1 MALRYIPLSLRHA
14 GTPKIAHFAL
24 LAGLEAAVRGTLISA
39 LPLTV
44 YAATGSA
51 ETTSSIYFAA
61 GIAGLV
67 WGICVPGLTRIIPRR
82 WMYTLGCLFYLVG
95 MALAATGTVWGVAA
109 ALLVNACAS
118 VTIFVCL
125 NAYVLDYVSRE
136 DLGRSQSVQM
146 LFAAAPWALGPM
158 LGVWL
163 RDVDAALPF
172 ALAGGFALALLAT
185 FWTLRLG
192 NGKQIARARGPAPN
206 PVAYLGRFFRQGRL
220 VAGWLFAVIRSCG
233 WWVYVVYLP
242 IYCVESGLGD
252 KVGGIALS
260 LSNALLFITPWIAAR
275 ARVLTVRRSVRAAF
289 GACAVLF
296 AASALLA
303 PLPWTAV
310 LAMAAASFF
319 LVVLDVVG
327 GLPFLM
333 AVKPSERTEMAAVY
347 SSFRDVSGILTPGA
361 AWLVLLVAPVPA
373 VFAACAAGMAVAWAI
388 AARLHPRLGTE
399 RPSHGLPLPAA
410 PVRPGSHI
418 PSASIRSPAT
428 PRGTPAG

>member
-14 GTPKIAHFAL
+14 GTPGIAHFAL

-39 LPLTV
+39 MPLTV

-51 ETTSSIYFAA
+51 EVTSSLYFAA
-61 GIAGLV
+61 GLTGLA
-67 WGICVPGLTRIIPRR
+67 WGLCVPGLTRRIPRR
-82 WMYTLGCLFYLVG
+82 WMYTLGCLFYLCG
-95 MALAATGTVWGVAA
+95 MALAAAGTFWGVAA
-109 ALLVNACAS
+109 ALLVNACAT
-118 VTIFVCL
+118 VTLFVCL
-125 NAYVLDYVSRE
+125 NAYVLDYVARE

-146 LFAAAPWALGPM
+146 LFAAAPWAVGPM

-163 RDVDAALPF
+163 RDHGQALPL
-172 ALAGGFALALLAT
+172 ALAGFFALALLAA
-185 FWTLRLG
+185 FWILRLG
-192 NGKQIARARGPAPN
+192 NGRQIARARGPAPN
-206 PVAYLGRFFRQGRL
+206 PLAYLGRFFGQGRL

-242 IYCVESGLGD
+242 IFCVESGLGD

-260 LSNALLFITPWIAAR
+260 LSNALLFVTPWIAAR
-275 ARVLTVRRSVRAAF
+275 ARILTVRRAVRTAF
-289 GACAVLF
+289 GAGALLF
-296 AASALLA
+296 AASAALS
-303 PLPWTAV
+303 PVPWLAV

-347 SSFRDVSGILTPGA
+347 SSFRDVSGILTPGL
-361 AWLVLLVAPVPA
+361 AWAVLLVAPLPGI
-373 VFAACAAGMAVAWAI
+373 FAACAAGMAAAWAI
-388 AARLHPRLGTE
+388 AAKLHPRLGTG
-399 RPSHGLPLPAA
+399 RPSHGLPLPQ
-410 PVRPGSHI
+410 PPRCGSHI
-418 PSASIRSPAT
+418 PSASTRSPAT